1 LGALVIL
8 VVIVVASIAGLLSRP
23 LLERAMLRPYVI
35 ARGSGYW
42 QLLSSGF
49 VHADLA
55 HLLFNC
61 ITFYSFGF
69 ALERVIGTGYFVTLY
84 FVGLLVSGIGTCI
97 KHRNEPN
104 YASLGASGAILA
116 VLFAS
121 IIYFPSSRLMILPF
135 PVPIPAPLFA
145 VIYLAFSYYSSRTSK
160 GRINHDAHLT
170 GAIAGVAFVALTDPH
185 RIAALIGY
193 LRG

>member
-1 LGALVIL
+1 
-8 VVIVVASIAGLLSRP
+8 
-23 LLERAMLRPYVI
+23 MLRPYVI

-49 VHADLA
+49 VHADIA

-61 ITFYSFGF
+61 VTFYSFGF

-84 FVGLLVSGIGTCI
+84 FVGLLVSGVGTCI
-97 KHRNEPN
+97 KHRDEPN

-121 IIYFPSSRLMILPF
+121 IVYFPNSRLLILPF

-160 GRINHDAHLT
+160 GRINHDAHIT
-170 GAIAGVAFVALTDPH
+170 GALAGVVFVAVTDPH
-185 RIAALIGY
+185 RIGALISY